1 MFKFTKYIFILS
13 LVVTLILF
21 KQNAAL
27 AGGGFTASCLNI
39 TVSLVI
45 GNLQGERHGGLILQA
60 YCYSRTGQLKISA
73 IDLGKSIANN
83 DGALVWYNGGNFA
96 SSVTNCAVNV
106 STFTILSCGAVRRD
120 GSIVIASINL
130 DEEIANLDGN
140 LTALVGF

>member
-1 MFKFTKYIFILS
+1 MLKFTKYIFILS
-13 LVVTLILF
+13 LVVTPILF

-27 AGGGFTASCLNI
+27 AGGGFTASCLDI

-45 GNLQGERHGGLILQA
+45 GNSQGERHGGLALQA
-60 YCYSRTGQLKISA
+60 ECYTSTGQLKNSA
-73 IDLGKSIANN
+73 IDLGRSIANN

-96 SSVTNCAVNV
+96 SSATNCAVNV
-106 STFTILSCGAVRRD
+106 SNVTTLYCGVVKRD